1 MGIFENKNREKTLFR
16 SQVIGN
22 FNFWPLNRVI
32 IFSPYQLFVRIL
44 FKKFEK
50 MEVVEN
56 SFLLNLKWST
66 LKILR
71 FLFDKI
77 KMVIRLRRGLL
88 VR

>member
-50 MEVVEN
+50 NGGCRELFSLKFEVKYFKN
-56 SFLLNLKWST
+56 FT
-66 LKILR
+66 FFI
-71 FLFDKI
+71 
-77 KMVIRLRRGLL
+77 
-88 VR
+88 